1 MSNYIAGEAP
11 DLNHVKCACRFGNT
25 SGRSISCAKVSKFV
39 LRVCNVAALTNLI
52 RSLLKQARFVE
63 SAIDFHTSAAAFVTN
78 EFKGL
83 SPVASGL

>member
-1 MSNYIAGEAP
+1 MSNVRADSASLVGDQYFA
-11 DLNHVKCACRFGNT
+11 LKFL
-25 SGRSISCAKVSKFV
+25 SFV
-39 LRVCNVAALTNLI
+39 LRVCHAAALTNLI
-52 RSLLKQARFVE
+52 RSLLKQPRFAE